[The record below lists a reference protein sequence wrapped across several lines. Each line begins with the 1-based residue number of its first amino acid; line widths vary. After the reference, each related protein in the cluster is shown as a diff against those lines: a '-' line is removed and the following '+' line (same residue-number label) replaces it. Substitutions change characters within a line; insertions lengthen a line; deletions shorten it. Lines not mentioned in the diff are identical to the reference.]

1 MTDHILPGRPPS
13 GPGALLRALR
23 LERGW
28 TLADVS
34 KRTGMTISA
43 LSKAEIGKVAL
54 TYDKLVRISEGL
66 DVDLSTLLSSPA
78 ESREPAGGLG
88 RRSVSRAGEGMAI
101 ETQNYGHCY
110 PAADILN
117 KGFIPI
123 VVELRARSIE
133 AFGPLVR
140 HSGEEYT
147 YVLQGAA
154 ELYTNLYK
162 PLRLEVGDS
171 VYLDSTMDHGYIAAA
186 PGPCRVLCICT
197 GSERQILNA
206 FRAKAAE

>member
-1 MTDHILPGRPPS
+1 MTDHILPGRAPS
-13 GPGALLRALR
+13 SPGARLRALR
-23 LERGW
+23 VERGW

-43 LSKAEIGKVAL
+43 LSKVEIGKVAL
-54 TYDKLVRISEGL
+54 TYDKLVRLSEGL
-66 DVDLSTLLSSPA
+66 DIDLSTLLSGPA
-78 ESREPAGGLG
+78 DASEATRGLG
-88 RRSVSRAGEGMAI
+88 RRSVARAGEGMVIA
-101 ETQNYGHCY
+101 TQNYDHIY

-117 KGFIPI
+117 KGLIPI

-133 AFGPLVR
+133 AFGQLVR

-147 YVLQGAA
+147 FVLEGAA
-154 ELYTNLYK
+154 ELYTSLYK

-186 PGPCRVLCICT
+186 PGACRVLCICT

-206 FRAKAAE
+206 FRGDRAA